1 MSYSLSLNSV
11 GSLGDGS
18 QTGTGL
24 RRLGAGQLVT
34 ARFQPLGTTAANTN
48 TVKAQ
53 LETRMASLGIF
64 KTPEFVGW
72 GRGDNNGL
80 FVYRAELKTGQFTA
94 QQVADTIKAA
104 MPGLDTALGAK
115 RLNFLT
121 IRHPTPSGENVPA
134 ATPDTPVTPE
144 AGGGS
149 YGGDGGGGG
158 GGAQEEEESFF
169 TRKVGGVPVWAIG
182 AGVLVLG
189 AGLVFVATRKKTAPA
204 ALAANTKRKR
214 RYLDSTHGKQRV
226 ARELGVTAA
235 DIASWIAD
243 PSIGERETMH
253 MYRQARGS
261 KSASRSLQRIR
272 NARRSE
278 IDLALMPRAMKRND
292 RRWEA
297 EQRARNT
304 PRWARSPLTRE
315 EQAINW
321 YLSFVEPDMS
331 PDDREAAQALTAE
344 RYPDVDLKR
353 AMRKLARNPVYAL
366 PERKAYPITS
376 RKDAYHATQRL
387 KQGRVKDEA
396 DAKRIIAAIKRT
408 HPDIWR
414 EYLEGYSVSK
424 IMTSKRKGLTAR
436 RRA

>member
-1 MSYSLSLNSV
+1 
-11 GSLGDGS
+11 
-18 QTGTGL
+18 
-24 RRLGAGQLVT
+24 
-34 ARFQPLGTTAANTN
+34 
-48 TVKAQ
+48 
-53 LETRMASLGIF
+53 
-64 KTPEFVGW
+64 
-72 GRGDNNGL
+72 
-80 FVYRAELKTGQFTA
+80 
-94 QQVADTIKAA
+94 
-104 MPGLDTALGAK
+104 
-115 RLNFLT
+115 
-121 IRHPTPSGENVPA
+121 
-134 ATPDTPVTPE
+134 
-144 AGGGS
+144 
-149 YGGDGGGGG
+149 
-158 GGAQEEEESFF
+158 
-169 TRKVGGVPVWAIG
+169 
-182 AGVLVLG
+182 
-189 AGLVFVATRKKTAPA
+189 
-204 ALAANTKRKR
+204 
-214 RYLDSTHGKQRV
+214 
-226 ARELGVTAA
+226 
-235 DIASWIAD
+235 
-243 PSIGERETMH
+243 